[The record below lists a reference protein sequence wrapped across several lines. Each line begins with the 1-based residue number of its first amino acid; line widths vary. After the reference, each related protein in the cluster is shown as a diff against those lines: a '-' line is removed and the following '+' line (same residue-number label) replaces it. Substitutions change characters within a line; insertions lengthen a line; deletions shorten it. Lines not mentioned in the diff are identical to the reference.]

1 MVLNLPGT
9 TIHILIKGKYI
20 SFWIVGGKAI
30 LNYFCNSQRIPDLNF
45 RSFSGKNIYIYIWRK
60 M

>member
-45 RSFSGKNIYIYIWRK
+45 RSFSGKNIYIYK
-60 M
+60 A